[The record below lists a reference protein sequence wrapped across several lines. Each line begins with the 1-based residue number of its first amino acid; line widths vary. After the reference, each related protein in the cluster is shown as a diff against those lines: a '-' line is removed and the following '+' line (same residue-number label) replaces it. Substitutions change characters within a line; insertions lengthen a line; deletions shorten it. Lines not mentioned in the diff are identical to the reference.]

1 MPAQPHSSP
10 PGSVDQPSGN
20 LSDLLLLGRAAEL
33 AGDWVWEV
41 DTDGLYTY
49 ASPAS
54 ERLLGY
60 RPEELVGRL
69 HFYDLFPPEIQGI
82 MGRAAREYF
91 THHCSFQK
99 FPNEVCHK
107 DGHRIHL
114 ETSGEPILD
123 AAGRLLGY
131 RGVDHDVTD
140 LKMAAEAL
148 RRSEERLRLALG
160 AAHQGIFD
168 CSPQTGECQ
177 VSPEYARIL
186 GHEPATFQETLALW
200 LERMHPEDRQPQAE
214 AFDRLARGEAT
225 EYETESRQ
233 LGADGAYRWIH
244 TTGRAVEWD
253 AVGRPARVLGVRTDI
268 TRRKSAEAELRLRQ
282 LALEASA
289 NSVVITDHAGLVIWA
304 NAAFTKLTGYT
315 LDEVRGQNLRL
326 LKSGQH
332 DEAFYRQLWETVL
345 AGAIW
350 RGEITNR
357 RKDGTLYHEAS
368 TITPLRD
375 ESGRV
380 THFIAIKE
388 DNTAEKE
395 RGAQIRAETSLLDLT
410 TDAICVRTVAGRILY
425 WNKSAETIYGWPQA
439 EAAGQDHPALLGL
452 SSPASNLALELALER
467 GSWSG
472 EFQALSRGREKVL
485 VESRWTLMRSDL
497 GAPQALLIV
506 DTDITS
512 KKRVED
518 QLRQAQKMEAVGQLA
533 GGVAHDFNNI
543 LSAMLMNLG
552 LLKEDTQLDAESSKR
567 MDEVAG
573 AARQA
578 ARLTR
583 QLLLFSR
590 RSPMEIQV
598 VELNGVIENMLHMLR
613 RLIGEN
619 IDVHFHCPNGPIR
632 LKADAGMM
640 EQVVMNLLVNARDAM
655 PKGGQITVATS
666 LFEFDQASVEKH
678 PERLVGHFACLSV
691 EDTGC
696 GMEAGILKR
705 IFEPFFT
712 TKGTSE
718 GTGLGLA
725 TVHGIVGQ
733 HLGWV
738 EVQSQVGQGSRFDVF
753 LPAASLPAASSG
765 DAHEV
770 EVAHRG
776 TENILLVED
785 DILVRRIAAQCL
797 RQLGYQV
804 WEAGSGSEALDL
816 WVQCPGQI
824 ALLFTDI
831 VLAGGM
837 TGLELAERLRCDQPG
852 LKVIVSSGYDSQ
864 KAAFAKWF
872 TKGSA
877 FLAKPYD
884 IQELGRII
892 RQCLDGP

>member
-1 MPAQPHSSP
+1 
-10 PGSVDQPSGN
+10 VDQPAGN
-20 LSDLLLLGRAAEL
+20 HSDLLRLGRAAEL

-41 DTDGLYTY
+41 DANGLYTY
-49 ASPAS
+49 ASPAV

-69 HFYDLFPPEIQGI
+69 HFFDLFPPEIQEI
-82 MGRAAREYF
+82 MARAAREYF
-91 THHCSFQK
+91 AHRCAFQK
-99 FPNEVCHK
+99 FPNQVCHK
-107 DGHRIHL
+107 DGRRIHL
-114 ETSGEPILD
+114 ETSGEPVLD

-140 LKMAAEAL
+140 LKLAAEAL
-148 RRSEERLRLALG
+148 RRSEERLQLALD
-160 AAHQGIFD
+160 AARQGIFD
-168 CSPQTGECQ
+168 CSLQTGECQ
-177 VSPEYARIL
+177 VSPAYAAIL
-186 GHEPATFQETLALW
+186 GHGPDRFQETLARW
-200 LERMHPEDRQPQAE
+200 LERTHPDDRPRQAE
-214 AFDRLARGEAT
+214 ALDRLARGETA
-225 EYETESRQ
+225 EHEGECRQ

-244 TTGRAVEWD
+244 TTGRVVEWD
-253 AVGRPARVLGVRTDI
+253 AEGRPVRVLGVRTDI
-268 TRRKSAEAELRLRQ
+268 TSRKSAEAELRLRQ
-282 LALEASA
+282 LALEAAA
-289 NSVVITDHAGLVIWA
+289 NSVVITDHTGLVIWA
-304 NAAFTKLTGYT
+304 NSAFTKLTGYT
-315 LDEVRGQNLRL
+315 LDEVRGRNLRL

-332 DEAFYRQLWETVL
+332 DEAFYRQLWAAIL
-345 AGAIW
+345 AGGIW

-357 RKDGTLYHEAS
+357 RKDGTLYHESA

-375 ESGRV
+375 ESGRI

-388 DNTAEKE
+388 DTTAEKE

-410 TDAICVRTVAGRILY
+410 MDAICVRTVSGRILY
-425 WNKSAETIYGWPQA
+425 WNKGAETIYGWPQA

-452 SSPASNLALELALER
+452 SSSASNLALEWTLER

-472 EFQALSRGREKVL
+472 EFQALSRSREKVL

-552 LLKEDTQLDAESSKR
+552 LLKEDVQLDAASATR
-567 MDEVAG
+567 LDEISA

-590 RSPMEIQV
+590 RSPMEIQA
-598 VELNGVIENMLHMLR
+598 VELNGVIENILHMLR

-619 IDVHFHCPNGPIR
+619 IDVHFLNPDGPIR
-632 LKADAGMM
+632 LKADAGMI
-640 EQVVMNLLVNARDAM
+640 EQVIMNLLVNARDAM
-655 PKGGQITVATS
+655 PKGGQINICTRLV
-666 LFEFDQASVEKH
+666 EFDQASVEKH
-678 PERLVGHFACLSV
+678 PERLVGRFACLSV

-696 GMEAGILKR
+696 GMDSGILKR

-712 TKGTSE
+712 TKGTGE

-738 EVQSQVGQGSRFDVF
+738 EVQSTVGQGSRFDVF
-753 LPAASLPAASSG
+753 LPAAPLPEASRG
-765 DAHEV
+765 EEQQV
-770 EVAHRG
+770 ELLHRG

-785 DILVRRIAAQCL
+785 ETLVRRIAAQCL
-797 RQLGYQV
+797 RQLGYKV
-804 WEAGSGSEALDL
+804 WEASSGSEALDL
-816 WVQCPGQI
+816 WAQYSGRI
-824 ALLFTDI
+824 ALLFTDV

-837 TGLELAERLRCDQPG
+837 TGLELAERLRRDQPG
-852 LKVIVSSGYDSQ
+852 LKILVSSGYDNQ

-872 TKGSA
+872 TQGSA
-877 FLAKPYD
+877 FLAKPFD
-884 IQELGRII
+884 IQELGRIV